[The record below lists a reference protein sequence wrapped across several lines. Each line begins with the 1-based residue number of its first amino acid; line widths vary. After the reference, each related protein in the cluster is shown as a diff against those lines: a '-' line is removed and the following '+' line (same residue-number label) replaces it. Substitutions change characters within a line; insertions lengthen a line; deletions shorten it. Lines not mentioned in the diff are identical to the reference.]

1 MKVKS
6 LTSPTKT
13 GQSKKQ
19 SRLMKGI
26 QRDWR
31 LIVIALVP
39 LVVLAI
45 FSYLPMFGVM
55 YAFQDVSLRGDF
67 LDNEWVGL
75 KWFEKFFDGYYAG
88 RLISNTLILNFW
100 NLFGIMLSSIFLAL
114 VFNEVRN
121 ERIKRIT
128 QSCTYFPHF
137 ISVTVIVTMMTNM
150 LDPTT
155 GVLSGLAEN
164 MFGWDPVDLFLE
176 PNAFRPMYVI
186 SGIWSGAGWGAIIY
200 MGSING
206 IDPSLYEA
214 ASLDGA
220 GRLSRIRHITLPG
233 IKPVVITLLILNVGK
248 MMSLGSGKVLLMY
261 NSAVYSTADVISTYV
276 YRNGIGGAEFG
287 YSTAVGL
294 FNSLV
299 NITLLLSANAISKKV
314 SETSLF

>member
-1 MKVKS
+1 MKTKETGSPPKVNQ
-6 LTSPTKT
+6 LTRSGK
-13 GQSKKQ
+13 
-19 SRLMKGI
+19 LVKGI
-26 QRDWR
+26 KRDWR

-39 LVVLAI
+39 MIVLAV
-45 FSYLPMFGVM
+45 FSYLPMFGVL
-55 YAFQDVSLRGDF
+55 YAFQDVSVRGSF
-67 LDNEWVGL
+67 LDNEWVGF
-75 KWFEKFFDGYYAG
+75 KWFGKFFEGYYAG
-88 RLISNTLILNFW
+88 RLIRNTLILNFW
-100 NLFGIMLSSIFLAL
+100 NLFGIMLSSIVLAL

-121 ERIKRIT
+121 EKIKRIT

-155 GVLSGLAEN
+155 GVLSGLAESL
-164 MFGWDPVDLFLE
+164 FGWEPVDLFLE
-176 PNAFRPMYVI
+176 PNAFRPLYVI

-220 GRLSRIRHITLPG
+220 GRLSRIRHITIPG
-233 IKPVVITLLILNVGK
+233 IKPVVITLLILNIGK
-248 MMSLGSGKVLLMY
+248 MMSLGSGKILLMY
-261 NSAVYSTADVISTYV
+261 NSAVFETADVISTYV
-276 YRNGIGGAEFG
+276 YRNGIGGMEYG

-294 FNSLV
+294 FNSVV

>member
-1 MKVKS
+1 MKLKS
-6 LTSPTKT
+6 AASNPKANYPTRQGKI
-13 GQSKKQ
+13 
-19 SRLMKGI
+19 LKGI
-26 QRDWR
+26 RRDWR

-39 LVVLAI
+39 MIVLAV
-45 FSYLPMFGVM
+45 FSYIPMFGVM

-75 KWFEKFFDGYYAG
+75 KWFKDFFDGYYAG
-88 RLISNTLILNFW
+88 RLIRNTLILNFW
-100 NLFGIMLSSIFLAL
+100 NLFGIMISSVFLAL

-137 ISVTVIVTMMTNM
+137 ISVTVIVTMMSNM

-155 GVLSGLAEN
+155 GVLSGLAETI
-164 MFGWDPVDLFLE
+164 FGWEPVDLFLK
-176 PNAFRPMYVI
+176 PDAFRPLYVI

-206 IDPSLYEA
+206 IDPTLYEA
-214 ASLDGA
+214 AALDGA
-220 GRLSRIRHITLPG
+220 GRLDRIRYVTLPG
-233 IKPVVITLLILNVGK
+233 IRPVVITLLILNIGK

-261 NSAVYSTADVISTYV
+261 SSAVYETADVISTYV
-276 YRNGIGGAEFG
+276 FRYGIGEGQYGFT
-287 YSTAVGL
+287 TAVGL
-294 FNSLV
+294 FNSVV
-299 NITLLLSANAISKKV
+299 NITLLLTANAISRKV

>member
-1 MKVKS
+1 MKLKS
-6 LTSPTKT
+6 IEKT
-13 GQSKKQ
+13 PKSTQPQKPGK
-19 SRLMKGI
+19 LLKGI
-26 QRDWR
+26 RRDWR
-31 LIVIALVP
+31 LIVIVLVP
-39 LVVLAI
+39 LIVLAV

-88 RLISNTLILNFW
+88 RLIRNTLILNFW
-100 NLFGIMLSSIFLAL
+100 NLFGIMLSSIILAL
-114 VFNEVRN
+114 VFNEVRSD
-121 ERIKRIT
+121 RLKRIT

-155 GVLSGLAEN
+155 GVLAGLAESI
-164 MFGWDPVDLFLE
+164 FGWEPADLFLQ
-176 PNAFRPMYVI
+176 PNAFRPLYVI

-206 IDPSLYEA
+206 IDPTLYEA
-214 ASLDGA
+214 AALDGA

-233 IKPVVITLLILNVGK
+233 IKPVVITLLILNIGK

-261 NSAVYSTADVISTYV
+261 NSAVYDTADVISTYV

-294 FNSLV
+294 FNSVV
-299 NITLLLSANAISKKV
+299 NITLLLTANYISKKV